1 MASPPYPPLAFVPGA
16 EAQMVSLM
24 AETGSE
30 ASQPAEHFAST
41 LSLLSYRN
49 ELFAALV
56 ESSID
61 AIMALTLDGR
71 ILSWNQGA
79 EHIYGYT
86 ADQTVGRSITILM
99 PPERAAKF
107 EFGSARRRQ
116 DTERFDVVHQHKDGR
131 RIDVA
136 VTVSPIRD
144 PAHVTVG
151 YSAIIRDVTVRRR
164 LAQER
169 DQLAAIVAATHDS
182 IIGWTPDG
190 TITSW
195 NPASERLY
203 GYSAAE
209 AIGNPMLMLVP
220 PDAMDS
226 WLRTVAD
233 LRAGT
238 FFVGHETVRMHK
250 DGHRIVVSMTVS
262 PVYSDGAV
270 ISFATIARDITEARR
285 AKEQA
290 AVRSRQLQALATLG
304 HDGLMGAELQ
314 ELMQRAVELVA
325 EGLGTEFANVLELDV
340 ASQTL
345 IHRAGHGWKE
355 NYVGRRV
362 IPADSRFLAGYTLP
376 EAPRVVIAADFT
388 KETRFHRSPLLI
400 EHDVVSSIGVVIRG
414 ESDRPFGVLATHS
427 ATRRTFSQQDSDFIQ
442 NVAHVIAAAL
452 QRRRAEE
459 QQELMLSEL
468 EHRVKNTLAVVQA
481 IVSLT
486 ARNAQSAK
494 QLVSA
499 LTGRIEALSRGH
511 TLLTGQQWAACELRD
526 LIDLALDPYRRAGSD
541 AVSFDGPPVRV
552 RPRPALALGMI
563 LHELATNAAKYGAL
577 SSNLG
582 RLTIRWE
589 TAEAKG
595 KQRVQLHWIESGLEG
610 IVSPSREG
618 FGTTLITRSIALALS
633 GEASFDYTSTGLN
646 CILVFSPV

>member
-1 MASPPYPPLAFVPGA
+1 
-16 EAQMVSLM
+16 
-24 AETGSE
+24 
-30 ASQPAEHFAST
+30 
-41 LSLLSYRN
+41 LSLLAYRN

-61 AIMALTLDGR
+61 AILALTLDGR
-71 ILSWNQGA
+71 ILSWNRGA
-79 EHIYGYT
+79 EQIYGYT
-86 ADQTVGRSITILM
+86 AEQTVGRPITILM

-107 EFGSARRRQ
+107 DFGSARRRQ
-116 DTERFDVVHQHKDGR
+116 NTERFDVVHQHRDGR

-144 PAHVTVG
+144 PAQVTVG
-151 YSAIIRDVTVRRR
+151 YSAIIRDVTARRR

-209 AIGNPMLMLVP
+209 AIGKPMLILVP
-220 PDAMDS
+220 PEGIDN
-226 WLRTVAD
+226 WHRTAAD
-233 LRAGT
+233 LRAGN

-250 DGHRIVVSMTVS
+250 DGHRIAVSMTVS
-262 PVYSDGAV
+262 PVYDDGAV
-270 ISFATIARDITEARR
+270 SGFATIARDITEARR
-285 AKEQA
+285 AQEQE
-290 AVRSRQLQALATLG
+290 AVRSRQLEALATLG
-304 HDGLMGAELQ
+304 HDGLMGSDLQ
-314 ELMQRAVELVA
+314 ALMQRAVELVA

-340 ASQTL
+340 PNQTL
-345 IHRAGHGWKE
+345 VHRAGHGWRE

-376 EAPRVVIAADFT
+376 EAPRVVTVPDFR
-388 KETRFHRSPLLI
+388 KETRFLRSSLLI
-400 EHDVVSSIGVVIRG
+400 EHDVMSSVGVVIRG
-414 ESDRPFGVLATHS
+414 EGDQPYGVLATHS
-427 ATRRTFSQQDSDFIQ
+427 GKPRTFSQQDSDFVQ

-486 ARNAQSAK
+486 ARSAQSPE
-494 QLVSA
+494 QLVLA
-499 LTGRIEALSRGH
+499 LSGRIEALARGH
-511 TLLTGQQWAACELRD
+511 TLLTGQQWAACDLRD
-526 LIDLALDPYRRAGSD
+526 LIDLALDPYRRAASD
-541 AVSFDGPPVRV
+541 AVSFDGPRVQV

-582 RLTIRWE
+582 RLAIQWNATDSN
-589 TAEAKG
+589 G
-595 KQRVQLHWIESGLEG
+595 KQRVQLRWTESGLEG
-610 IVSPSREG
+610 IAGPAREG

-633 GEASFDYTSTGLN
+633 GEAAFDYTPTGLH
-646 CILVFSPV
+646 CTLAFSPS

>member
-1 MASPPYPPLAFVPGA
+1 MT
-16 EAQMVSLM
+16 
-24 AETGSE
+24 ETMSDV
-30 ASQPAEHFAST
+30 SQPPKYLAST

-61 AIMALTLDGR
+61 AIIALTLDGR

-86 ADQTVGRSITILM
+86 AEETIGRPITILM

-107 EFGSARRRQ
+107 DFVSARRRQ
-116 DTERFDVVHQHKDGR
+116 NTERFGVLHQHKDGR

-144 PAHVTVG
+144 PAEATIG
-151 YSAIIRDVTVRRR
+151 YSAIIRDVTVRQR

-209 AIGNPMLMLVP
+209 AIGKPILMLVP
-220 PDAMDS
+220 PE
-226 WLRTVAD
+226 RAD
-233 LRAGT
+233 TWRNAVPELRAGRCY
-238 FFVGHETVRMHK
+238 VGYETVRMHK
-250 DGHRIVVSMTVS
+250 DGHRIAVSVTVS
-262 PVYSDGAV
+262 PVFSDGAV
-270 ISFATIARDITEARR
+270 VGFSTIARDITEARR
-285 AKEQA
+285 AQDLA

-304 HDGLMGAELQ
+304 QDGLVAADLY

-325 EGLGTEFANVLELDV
+325 EGLGTEFANVLELDEP
-340 ASQTL
+340 SQTL
-345 IHRAGHGWKE
+345 IHRAGYGWKS

-362 IPADSRFLAGYTLP
+362 IPVDSRFLAGYTLP
-376 EAPRVVIAADFT
+376 EAPRVVTVPDFS
-388 KETRFHRSPLLI
+388 KETRFRRSPLLS
-400 EHDVVSSIGVVIRG
+400 EHDVMSSIGVVIPDEG
-414 ESDRPFGVLATHS
+414 DRPFGVLATHS
-427 ATRRTFSQQDSDFIQ
+427 TQSRTFSQQDSDFIQ

-459 QQELMLSEL
+459 QRELMLSEL

-481 IVSLT
+481 IISLT
-486 ARNAQSAK
+486 ARNAQSTT

-499 LTGRIEALSRGH
+499 LSGRIEALARGH
-511 TLLTGQQWAACELRD
+511 MLLTGQQWAACELRD
-526 LIDLALDPYRRAGSD
+526 LIELALDPYRRAGPD
-541 AVSFDGPPVRV
+541 ALSVDGPRLQV
-552 RPRPALALGMI
+552 RPRPALALAMI

-582 RLTIRWE
+582 RLDIRWE
-589 TAEAKG
+589 MVQSDSKN
-595 KQRVQLHWIESGLEG
+595 RVQLRWIESGLEG
-610 IVSPSREG
+610 IACPSSEG
-618 FGTTLITRSIALALS
+618 FGTTLITRSVAMALS
-633 GEASFDYTSTGLN
+633 GEATFDYTPTGLH
-646 CILVFSPV
+646 CILVFSPA

>member
-1 MASPPYPPLAFVPGA
+1 
-16 EAQMVSLM
+16 MVSLM
-24 AETGSE
+24 TVSDV
-30 ASQPAEHFAST
+30 SQPAKHLAST

-71 ILSWNQGA
+71 ILSWNHGA
-79 EHIYGYT
+79 EQIYGYT
-86 ADQTVGRSITILM
+86 PEETIGRPITILM

-116 DTERFDVVHQHKDGR
+116 NTERFDVLHQHKDGR

-144 PAHVTVG
+144 SAEATIG

-209 AIGNPMLMLVP
+209 AIGKPILMLVP
-220 PDAMDS
+220 PE
-226 WLRTVAD
+226 RAD
-233 LRAGT
+233 TWRNAVPELRAGRC
-238 FFVGHETVRMHK
+238 FVGYETVRVHK
-250 DGHRIVVSMTVS
+250 DGRRIAVSVTVS
-262 PVYSDGAV
+262 PVFSDGAV
-270 ISFATIARDITEARR
+270 IAFSTIARDITEARR
-285 AKEQA
+285 AQDLA

-304 HDGLMGAELQ
+304 QDGLVATDLQ

-325 EGLGTEFANVLELDV
+325 EGLGTEFANVLELDA

-345 IHRAGHGWKE
+345 VQRAGHGWKR
-355 NYVGRRV
+355 NYGGRGV

-376 EAPRVVIAADFT
+376 EAPRVVTVPDFS
-388 KETRFHRSPLLI
+388 KETRFLRSPVLI
-400 EHDVVSSIGVVIRG
+400 EHNVMSSIGVVIPG
-414 ESDRPFGVLATHS
+414 EGDRPFGVLATHS
-427 ATRRTFSQQDSDFIQ
+427 AQPRTFSQQDSDFIQ

-452 QRRRAEE
+452 QRRRSEE

-486 ARNAQSAK
+486 ARNAQSTT

-499 LTGRIEALSRGH
+499 LSGRIEALARGH
-511 TLLTGQQWAACELRD
+511 SLLTGQQWAACELRD
-526 LIDLALDPYRRAGSD
+526 LIELALDPYRRAGPD
-541 AVSFDGPPVRV
+541 ALSVDGPRLQV
-552 RPRPALALGMI
+552 RPRPALALAMI

-582 RLTIRWE
+582 RLDIRWE
-589 TAEAKG
+589 MVQSDG
-595 KQRVQLHWIESGLEG
+595 KERVQLRWIESGLEG
-610 IVSPSREG
+610 IASPSREG
-618 FGTTLITRSIALALS
+618 FGTTLITRSIAMALS
-633 GEASFDYTSTGLN
+633 GEATFDYTPTGLH
-646 CILVFSPV
+646 CSLVFSPA